1 MMAVPEDEIE
11 LGHISGIFGLKGWV
25 KVFSHTRPME
35 QILDYSP
42 WLLNRNQTSKAY
54 SLIKGK
60 RQGKTVIACLE
71 NIDTPEAATLLSG
84 MRISIKR
91 EQLPLPAENE
101 YYWRDLVGLSVQTI
115 SGVVLGKVQCLIET
129 GSNDVLV
136 VQGDRERLIPFIQHQ
151 VIKHIDLHAG
161 TAVVDWDPEF

>member
-1 MMAVPEDEIE
+1 MAVPEDEIE
-11 LGHISGIFGLKGWV
+11 LGRISGIFGLKGWV

-35 QILDYSP
+35 HILDYSP
-42 WLLNRNQTSKAY
+42 WLLSRNQTSKAY

-84 MRISIKR
+84 MRILIKH
-91 EQLPLPAENE
+91 EQLPQPAENE

-115 SGVVLGKVQCLIET
+115 SGVVLGTVQSLIET

-136 VQGDRERLIPFIQHQ
+136 VQGDRERLIPFIQDQ